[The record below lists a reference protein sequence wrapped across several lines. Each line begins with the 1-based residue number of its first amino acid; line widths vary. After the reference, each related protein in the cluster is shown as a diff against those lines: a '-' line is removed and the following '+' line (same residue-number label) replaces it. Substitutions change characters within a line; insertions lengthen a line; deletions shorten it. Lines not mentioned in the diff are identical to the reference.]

1 VGRLIETV
9 LILLAML
16 SLWPWIL
23 GHRREPWSRLLL
35 AAALVAMVVVAIRR
49 VNRIRRVR

>member
-1 VGRLIETV
+1 MGRLIETV
-9 LILLAML
+9 LIFVAML

-35 AAALVAMVVVAIRR
+35 LAALAAMIWVAVRR
-49 VNRIRRVR
+49 INRIRRIR